1 MSGSTVN
8 ISVFTL
14 HSGGVCDGDAVLSGY
29 LPVLLPAHL
38 AGGLSGK
45 QAVRFCTFLSYS
57 LCSPH
62 IHRLVS
68 LLRYLQLGI

>member
-45 QAVRFCTFLSYS
+45 QAVRFCTFLS
-57 LCSPH
+57 
-62 IHRLVS
+62 
-68 LLRYLQLGI
+68 